1 MPTTHDRIFGCL
13 LAGAVGDSIGARFE
27 NQTSPVFAVPEY
39 LRVTDDTQLTLATSE
54 AIIQQ
59 KGVEAE
65 AIANRMADWFRHRR
79 ISGIGSSTLKALT
92 ELAAGGHWAMV
103 GASGERSAGNGAA
116 MRIAPLAFFLDP
128 DSEMDRRTVRD
139 VSRITH
145 RNDEAYLGALA
156 IVRAMRAQQLV
167 RGLITE
173 LIEKLPDCRVRDRFV
188 EIDRD
193 GLDVKELAGRY
204 KPSGY
209 VVDSVLF
216 AILAAIEAEDF
227 MGTVQKIVECGGD
240 TDTTASMCGQLIG
253 SHRGQE
259 IVPTEIAVKLNEYE
273 AIVDAA
279 EKLSVVVETC

>member
-1 MPTTHDRIFGCL
+1 MPTTHDSIFGCL

-27 NQTSPVFAVPEY
+27 NQTSPVFAVPET
-39 LRVTDDTQLTLATSE
+39 LRVTDDTQLTLATCE
-54 AIIQQ
+54 ALIQQ
-59 KGVEAE
+59 RGVEPE
-65 AIANRMADWFRHRR
+65 SIASRMTYWFERRR

-156 IVRAMRAQQLV
+156 IVRAIRAPALM
-167 RGLITE
+167 RGLISD
-173 LIEKLPDCRVRDRFV
+173 LIEELPDCRVRDRFI

-193 GLDVKELAGRY
+193 GLDMNKLANRY
-204 KPSGY
+204 EPSGY
-209 VVDSVLF
+209 VVDSVPF

-227 MGTVQKIVECGGD
+227 METVRKIVECGGD

-253 SHRGQE
+253 AHWGRE
-259 IVPTEIAVKLNEYE
+259 IVSTEIAVKVNEYE

-279 EKLSVVVETC
+279 AKLSIVVETF